1 MENRRR
7 KPIAAF
13 ISYGIAALSLVLFLL
28 CLLKPTFADRFSAG
42 PAGIVRMALA
52 KLTGILPFSLA
63 EFVILA
69 VPVLLVWMVVRVI
82 RLMRR
87 EEDTKLKRFFIN
99 AFAAVA
105 LLFSLFVWTCGT
117 GYHTTTLD
125 KRMGLPDSGVSAAE
139 LKETAQY
146 LTDELNEQSSSI
158 HFDEDGFSVLP
169 YDFKE
174 LNSKLCDAYENMAAD
189 TGLLRTYRSRLKPVL
204 LSEGMSKLHFL
215 GMYTYYTGES
225 NINMKFPD
233 YTLPYTCAHE
243 LAHQRGYSREEE
255 ANFIAYLVCM
265 ASDDPYLRYSGTLN
279 LCEYVYDALY
289 QADKKAYKEVLQTLN
304 KQTLGELRAYA
315 DFYARYENSKAAVVS
330 EKVND
335 AYLKTQG
342 QSAGVKSYGLVADLA
357 VAYLR
362 EGE

>member
-1 MENRRR
+1 MEKKR
-7 KPIAAF
+7 KRPIAAF
-13 ISYGIAALSLVLFLL
+13 ICYGFAVLSLVLFLF
-28 CLLKPTFADRFSAG
+28 CLWKPPFADYFSTY
-42 PAGIVRMALA
+42 PAGFVRMVLA

-69 VPVLLVWMVVRVI
+69 VPLLIIWLVIHVI

-87 EEDTKLKRFFIN
+87 EDDEKLKRFFVN
-99 AFAAVA
+99 AFAVVA
-105 LLFSLFVWTCGT
+105 LLFSLFVWTCGS

-125 KRMGLPDSGVSAAE
+125 KRMGLPDSGVSAEE

-146 LTDELNEQSSSI
+146 LTNELNGQVSAVT
-158 HFDEDGFSVLP
+158 FGEDGFSVMP

-174 LNSKLCDAYENMAAD
+174 LNSKLCDAYENMAAG
-189 TGLLRTYRSRLKPVL
+189 TGLLRTYSSRLKPVL

-279 LCEYVYDALY
+279 LTEYVYDALY

-335 AYLKTQG
+335 VYLKTQG
-342 QSAGVKSYGLVADLA
+342 QSSGVKSYGLVADLA